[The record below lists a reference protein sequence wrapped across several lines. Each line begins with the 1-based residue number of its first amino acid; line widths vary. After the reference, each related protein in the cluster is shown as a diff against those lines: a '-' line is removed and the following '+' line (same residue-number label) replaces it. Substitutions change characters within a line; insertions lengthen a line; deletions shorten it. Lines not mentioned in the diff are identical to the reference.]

1 MTSKLVKLMRDA
13 EQRQWDWETIMDE
26 AADRIAELEGALR
39 EIAERGER
47 HLGGAGSVR
56 VARAALR
63 SEATPDGWTEDDMK
77 LDVGFGPGIPY
88 GEK

>member
-39 EIAERGER
+39 DIAE
-47 HLGGAGSVR
+47 GGFANEAAIR
-56 VARAALR
+56 YRARAALR
-63 SEATPDGWTEDDMK
+63 SETP
-77 LDVGFGPGIPY
+77 
-88 GEK
+88 